1 MNINSAY
8 VEVSNGNEEHATGNW
23 KTLDPLCKEIRECG

>member
-8 VEVSNGNEEHATGNW
+8 VEVLNGNEEHATGNW
-23 KTLDPLCKEIRECG
+23 KTTDAFYKVTECG